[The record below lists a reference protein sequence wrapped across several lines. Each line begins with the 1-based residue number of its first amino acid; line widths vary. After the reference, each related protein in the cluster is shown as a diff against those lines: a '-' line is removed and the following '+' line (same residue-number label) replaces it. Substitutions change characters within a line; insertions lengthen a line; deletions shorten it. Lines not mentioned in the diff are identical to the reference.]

1 MKCEAYFSG
10 AALSRDK
17 TYHFW
22 IDNRGFGL
30 KMKLEVPGFVAGA
43 VAAGLKKDGKKDLGM
58 IFSEVPA
65 CAVGVFTTNQVQAA
79 PVLLDKERI
88 KAGLCQA
95 IVANS
100 GNANACT
107 GQRGIEDAEA
117 MAGAAAAALGIP
129 EDLVLV
135 SSTGVIG
142 QRLNVSAIE
151 AAVPKLAGQLNASG
165 LYDMAEAIMTTDT
178 FPKTVS
184 KQGNIGDKTFTV
196 AAVAKG
202 AGMILPDM
210 ATMLCFICTDISAE
224 PDLLGEALKD
234 AVAGSFNAITVDGDT
249 STNDTVLLLAN
260 GLSGLNLEEASCATA
275 FQKILNEI
283 LFTLAL
289 EIVRDGEGA
298 TKLVSIQVEGASNKD
313 DAKQVAYTVA
323 NSPLVK
329 TALFGEDANWGRIIA
344 AIGRAGVP
352 INPETIDIRFDN
364 VHVVKD
370 GKGIGKQAEEAATT
384 VLKTDRFTIT
394 IDLKMGRKGAIVHT
408 CDLSTN
414 YVKIN
419 ADYRS

>member
-1 MKCEAYFSG
+1 
-10 AALSRDK
+10 
-17 TYHFW
+17 
-22 IDNRGFGL
+22 
-30 KMKLEVPGFVAGA
+30 MKLEVPGFIAGG

-58 IFSEVPA
+58 IFCDVPA
-65 CAVGVFTTNQVQAA
+65 CAAGVFTTNQVQAA

-88 KAGLCQA
+88 KTGRCQA

-107 GQRGIEDAEA
+107 GKQGIEDAEA
-117 MAGAAAAALGIP
+117 VARAAAATLGIP
-129 EDLVLV
+129 EELVLV
-135 SSTGVIG
+135 ASTGVIG

-151 AAVPKLAGQLNASG
+151 AAVPKLASQLNASG
-165 LYDMAEAIMTTDT
+165 LYDMAEAVMTTDT
-178 FPKTVS
+178 FPKTAS

-275 FQKILNEI
+275 FQKILNEV

-344 AIGRAGVP
+344 AVGRAGVP
-352 INPETIDIRFDN
+352 INPETIDIRFDS
-364 VHVVKD
+364 VSVVNN
-370 GKGIGKQAEEAATT
+370 GQGCGKQAEADATM
-384 VLKTDRFTIT
+384 VLKTDRFTVT
-394 IDLKMGRKGAIVHT
+394 IDLKMGREGAVVHT
-408 CDLSTN
+408 CDLSTD
-414 YVKIN
+414 YVRIN

>member
-1 MKCEAYFSG
+1 MKV
-10 AALSRDK
+10 
-17 TYHFW
+17 
-22 IDNRGFGL
+22 
-30 KMKLEVPGFVAGA
+30 EVPGFVAGA

-65 CAVGVFTTNQVQAA
+65 CAVGVFTTNKVQAA

-107 GQRGIEDAEA
+107 GQLGIEDAKA

-142 QRLNVSAIE
+142 QRVNISAIE
-151 AAVPKLAGQLNASG
+151 AAMPKLAGQLNASG
-165 LYDMAEAIMTTDT
+165 LCDVAEAIMTTDT

-202 AGMILPDM
+202 AGMIQQNM
-210 ATMLCFICTDISAE
+210 ATMLCFVCTDISAR
-224 PDLLGEALKD
+224 PGLLGEILRD
-234 AVAGSFNAITVDGDT
+234 AVEGSFNAITVDGDT

-260 GLSGLNLEEASCATA
+260 GLSGLSLEDVSCAEA
-275 FQKILNEI
+275 FQKILNEV
-283 LFTLAL
+283 LFTLAI

-298 TKLVSIQVEGASNKD
+298 TKLVTIQVEGALNQH
-313 DAKQVAYTVA
+313 DAKQVVYTVA

-329 TALFGEDANWGRIIA
+329 TAIFGEDANWGRIMA
-344 AIGRAGVP
+344 AVGRAGVP
-352 INPETIDIRFDN
+352 INPETIDILFDN
-364 VHVVKD
+364 VHMVKD
-370 GKGIGKQAEEAATT
+370 GRGCGKKTEADAAT
-384 VLKTDRFTIT
+384 VLKNDCFTIT
-394 IDLKMGRKGAIVHT
+394 VDLNMGSEGAVVHT
-408 CDLSTN
+408 CDFSMD
-414 YVKIN
+414 YVRIN